1 MRKDV
6 DDNDA
11 YIPSVKPLDM
21 TLYRPPPKQFDTN
34 IDGDAYQLSVKPLNI
49 TLRRLLIDQ
58 YTDDHDAYKP
68 SVKPLDITLKAG
80 A

>member
-11 YIPSVKPLDM
+11 YQPTVKPLDI
-21 TLYRPPPKQFDTN
+21 TLRRILKDTTVG
-34 IDGDAYQLSVKPLNI
+34 GDAYQ
-49 TLRRLLIDQ
+49 
-58 YTDDHDAYKP
+58 P
-68 SVKPLDITLKAG
+68 SVKPLDITLKRVLIEHNVHDTDAYIPSVKPLDITLKKG